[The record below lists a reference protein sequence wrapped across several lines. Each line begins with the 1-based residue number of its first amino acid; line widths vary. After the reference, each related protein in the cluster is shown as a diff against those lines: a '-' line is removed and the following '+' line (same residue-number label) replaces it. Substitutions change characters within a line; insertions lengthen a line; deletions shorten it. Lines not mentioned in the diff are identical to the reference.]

1 MKKKHKKLSALLVA
15 VFSLLIIT
23 NSKAQTTLYAG
34 DLAFVGA
41 QCTSGQADTFVVV
54 LLKDIAANT
63 EIGFTDGCWQ
73 DTSSKFFIK
82 DTHVDWV
89 FFWKATS
96 NMYAGDTIS
105 FYTAS
110 TADNNEGGPAY
121 VSQGTATGGCGL
133 NLKNLGDQIFA
144 FQGVDAIDTTTF
156 TYTDYYVDP
165 TRVLAGIHLNVN
177 FATTDANWDNGT
189 YGLQQSEL
197 PDSLTTGSTA
207 IRLYT
212 GTTTEVIDG
221 YLSSHI
227 LSLDKSVINNLDNW
241 TRANTTYSPAI
252 PVRLTW
258 TGSWN
263 GTTSSTVPAVINSS
277 SVVASFS
284 AQDIRIN
291 NGYALTL
298 NAGNAV
304 NCYGDLYN
312 YGSMT
317 ANAAS
322 AEFRFMNTTDTAD
335 IYGNAMA
342 WEGVS
347 RVGTSAVL
355 RTNDLL
361 TLGASAASKYG
372 QLMGGGSYTGTVIG
386 NVTASYYIG
395 GSTAGWRSIC
405 SPLSGATLAQIN
417 DDIPLNFGTPN
428 ANYTNVFRFN
438 EGGSSPHWT
447 AATSLTQTMDSGA
460 YAVYIRSAS
469 LPITLDITGTYYGNT
484 DYTEHGLTLT
494 GSVNDTSGWH
504 LIRNPWPSGYYWD
517 GSVSNIQGNAVYVY
531 DASGGTYTSFDNI
544 FDGILPPFTAFTV
557 KVSSNNVDVTLA
569 NTSRNPAVA
578 TNYFDKTGLF
588 DNLVSLTVKNKKT
601 DVTDVVRFYTED
613 DAKNDFDVL
622 DGVKKMNDAA
632 APSIYF
638 TNNGTKLYKEA
649 WQNIPNEG
657 ADLPLS
663 LSTTSDGEYQIT
675 VDMQNIELG
684 TEFYLEDLQD
694 KKLYDISKGSVN
706 FMVNPNDKA
715 ERFILHIRKRNTA
728 TGVEDIA
735 ANEYFI
741 GSNSTT
747 ISIGATQTET
757 VTVEVVDLLGK
768 ALTVSSLETQAG
780 QVALLPALDVAPGY
794 YIVKVNGNSGMKIAK
809 VYLK

>member
-1 MKKKHKKLSALLVA
+1 MQHITKKLSARIFFFA
-15 VFSLLIIT
+15 ALIFAIFIT
-23 NSKAQTTLYAG
+23 NKSSAQTTLYAG
-34 DLAFVGA
+34 DVAFVGA

-73 DTSSKFFIK
+73 DTGSKFFMVN
-82 DTHVDWV
+82 THVDWV

-110 TADNNEGGPAY
+110 TSDAVQGGPAY
-121 VSQGTATGGCGL
+121 VSQGTATAGCGL
-133 NLKNLGDQIFA
+133 NLKNNGDQIFA
-144 FQGVDAIDTTTF
+144 FQGVDALDTTT
-156 TYTDYYVDP
+156 DYFVDP

-177 FATTDANWDNGT
+177 FATTDANWDDGT

-212 GTTTEVIDG
+212 GTNTEVVDG

-227 LSLDKSVINNLDNW
+227 LSLDKSVINSLDNW
-241 TRANTTYSPAI
+241 TRASTTYSPAV
-252 PVRLTW
+252 PVRVTW

-277 SVVASFS
+277 SVVSTFS

-298 NAGNAV
+298 NTGNAV

-317 ANAAS
+317 ANAS
-322 AEFRFMNTTDTAD
+322 GAEFRFMNTTDTAD

-342 WEGVS
+342 WEGVT

-361 TLGASAASKYG
+361 TLNATSASKYG
-372 QLMGGGSYTGTVIG
+372 QFLGGGSYTGTVIG
-386 NVTASYYIG
+386 NMTASYYIG
-395 GSTAGWRSIC
+395 GSTEGWRSIC
-405 SPLSGATLAQIN
+405 SPLSGATLAQID
-417 DDIPLNFGTPN
+417 DDIPLHFGSPTNFN
-428 ANYTNVFRFN
+428 NVFKYD
-438 EGGSSPHWT
+438 ESGSSPHWT
-447 AATSLTQTMDSGA
+447 AATSISQTMDSGA
-460 YAVYIRSAS
+460 YAVYIRSAA
-469 LPITLDITGTYYGNT
+469 LPLTLDITGTYYGNT

-517 GSVSNIQGNAVYVY
+517 GSVANLQGNAVYVY

-569 NTSRNPAVA
+569 NASRNPAIA

-601 DVTDVVRFYTED
+601 DVTDVARFYTD
-613 DAKNDFDVL
+613 DAAQNDFDVL

-638 TNNGTKLYKEA
+638 TNNGIKLYKEA

-663 LSTTSDGEYQIT
+663 FSTTSVGEHQLT

-694 KKLYDISKGSVN
+694 KKVYDISKGAVN
-706 FMVNPNDKA
+706 FIVNPNDEA
-715 ERFILHIRKRNTA
+715 DRFVLHIRKKSSS
-728 TGVEDIA
+728 TGVEDVKGD
-735 ANEYFI
+735 NYFV
-741 GSNSTT
+741 GSNGTD

-757 VTVEVVDLLGK
+757 VKVEVIDLMGK
-768 ALTVSSLETQAG
+768 TILNTTVKTQAG
-780 QVALLPALDVAPGY
+780 QATMLPVNVTATGY
-794 YIVKVNGNSGMKIAK
+794 YMVKLTAPSGMQVTK